1 MSTIAYRNSQEAF
14 IGKNITQILEKEG
27 HGSTDIRQAVQRGI
41 DHYRNSAGFAR
52 GKVFDECLAR
62 AKQMLAPKKAKR
74 SAKSKAK

>member
-52 GKVFDECLAR
+52 

-74 SAKSKAK
+74 TAKSKAK